1 MRKRE
6 KQASTLATFVV
17 TRGRCEPISSLGPSY
32 CLLSLNPSQWSV
44 VVVVVCVVVGVVV
57 VGIVVGVV
65 VVVVGVVVVVD
76 RCWPY

>member
-44 VVVVVCVVVGVVV
+44 VVVGVVVVGVVV
-57 VGIVVGVV
+57 GVG